1 MARSRNRT
9 DNTTDKENTD
19 MSDFV
24 FETLSE
30 DEWKESGAGLSAEKG
45 EYARILQ
52 SFVDAGAK
60 HARIPTDSG
69 RFAGKKASTIT
80 TALKNAR
87 DAKNAPDGLD
97 VVVVSSKNGSVYLR
111 NKSVA

>member
-1 MARSRNRT
+1 
-9 DNTTDKENTD
+9 

-52 SFVDAGAK
+52 SFVEAGAK

-69 RFAGKKASTIT
+69 RFSGKKASTIT

-97 VVVVSSKNGSVYLR
+97 VVEVSSKNGAVYLR